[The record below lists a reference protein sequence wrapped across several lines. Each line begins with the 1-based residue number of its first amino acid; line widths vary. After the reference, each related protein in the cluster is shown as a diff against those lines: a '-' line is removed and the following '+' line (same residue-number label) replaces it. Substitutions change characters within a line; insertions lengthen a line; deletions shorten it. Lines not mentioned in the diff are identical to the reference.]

1 MDTTDERQRAHLMGE
16 RLADLQRFLISV
28 VMRRYG
34 LTFDDAQDVYSETCV
49 YMLDRG
55 VKLINMSKDFD
66 AAITSTMMRRA
77 SNHIRDHRRINYDYV
92 TTMLEREH
100 LAAPDDWA
108 HIEWEIDHPVIKAE
122 MIKRCTTPT
131 QLALAETYLDFDG
144 TSINDRAK
152 RLGLNENTCHSAGR
166 ALKAILRDIV
176 NEQ

>member
-77 SNHIRDHRRINYDYV
+77 CNHIRHHRRMNYDYV

-100 LAAPDDWA
+100 LAAPDDFV
-108 HIEWEIDHPVIKAE
+108 HVDWEIDHAVIKAE
-122 MIKRCTTPT
+122 MIKRCTTDLQRT
-131 QLALAETYLDFDG
+131 LAEVYLDFDG
-144 TSINDRAK
+144 LSINEHAR
-152 RLGLNENTCHSAGR
+152 RWGLNENSLHSAGR
-166 ALKAILRDIV
+166 SLKAILKEIV

>member
-1 MDTTDERQRAHLMGE
+1 MNTTDERQRALLMSE
-16 RLADLQRFLISV
+16 RLVDLQRFLISV

-34 LTFDDAQDVYSETCV
+34 LTLDDAQDVYSETCL

-77 SNHIRDHRRINYDYV
+77 SNHIRDHRRMNYDYV

-100 LAAPDDWA
+100 LAAPDDLMNV
-108 HIEWEIDHPVIKAE
+108 EWEIDHAVIKAE
-122 MIKRCTTPT
+122 MIKRCTSDLQRT
-131 QLALAETYLDFDG
+131 LAEVYLDFDG
-144 TSINDRAK
+144 LSINEHAR
-152 RLGLNENTCHSAGR
+152 RWGLNENSLHGAGR

>member
-1 MDTTDERQRAHLMGE
+1 MDTTDERQRAHLMSE
-16 RLADLQRFLISV
+16 RLVDLQRFLISV

-77 SNHIRDHRRINYDYV
+77 SNHIRDHRRMNYDYV

-100 LAAPDDWA
+100 LAAPDDLMNV
-108 HIEWEIDHPVIKAE
+108 EWEIDHAVIKAE
-122 MIKRCTTPT
+122 MIKRCTSDLQRT
-131 QLALAETYLDFDG
+131 LAEVYLDFDG
-144 TSINDRAK
+144 LSINEHAR
-152 RLGLNENTCHSAGR
+152 RWGLNENSLHAAGR

-176 NEQ
+176 NER

>member
-1 MDTTDERQRAHLMGE
+1 MNTTDERQRALLMSE
-16 RLADLQRFLISV
+16 RLIDLQRFLISV

-34 LTFDDAQDVYSETCV
+34 LTLDDAQDVYSETCV

-77 SNHIRDHRRINYDYV
+77 SNHIRDHRRMNYDYV

-100 LAAPDDWA
+100 LAAPDDLMNV
-108 HIEWEIDHPVIKAE
+108 EWEIDHAVIKAE
-122 MIKRCTTPT
+122 MIKRCTTDLQRT
-131 QLALAETYLDFDG
+131 LAEVYLDFDG
-144 TSINDRAK
+144 LSINEHAR
-152 RLGLNENTCHSAGR
+152 RWGLNENSLHSAGR
-166 ALKAILRDIV
+166 SLKAILKEIV